1 MAVAFSV
8 RLAVFVVHGVIHS
21 AGVALTCFTPLS
33 QVVRDRLGLLGP
45 GLRFVVENECA
56 GAYAQHH
63 LMSFGEWEV
72 FIGRNEMSN
81 EQF

>member
-1 MAVAFSV
+1 MAIVF
-8 RLAVFVVHGVIHS
+8 LMHPAVLVVHRVICS

-33 QVVRDRLGLLGP
+33 QAVRDHLGLFGLG
-45 GLRFVVENECA
+45 LHFVVENECT

-63 LMSFGEWEV
+63 FMSFGEWEA

-81 EQF
+81 E